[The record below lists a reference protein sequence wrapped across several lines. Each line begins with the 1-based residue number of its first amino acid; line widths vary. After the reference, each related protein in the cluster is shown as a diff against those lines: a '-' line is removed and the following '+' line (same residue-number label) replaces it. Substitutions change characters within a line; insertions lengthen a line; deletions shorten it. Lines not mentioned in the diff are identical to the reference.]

1 MSTTPGNYNMEMI
14 VAVAKNRIIGN
25 TLTNTMLWNIPEDLN
40 MFSKLTRDHVVV
52 MGRNTFQ
59 SLPNGKLKRRINVV
73 LSNTL
78 SKSQEEEDDLF
89 FVNEQ
94 QLWNVLS
101 NITSGNS
108 KKIFVI
114 GGESIYRLLYSWCTK
129 VHYTLV
135 DLEPTGNV
143 LFPFL
148 RETLQEDFTEIETGE
163 WNYSQ
168 TSGIPFRYISYS
180 NRKYNI

>member
-1 MSTTPGNYNMEMI
+1 MTKHVEMV
-14 VAVAKNRIIGN
+14 VAVAKNGVIGDTN
-25 TLTNTMLWNIPEDLN
+25 KNTMLWNIPEDLS

-59 SLPNGKLKRRINVV
+59 SLPGGKLKRRINVV
-73 LSNTL
+73 VSNTL
-78 SKSQEEEDDLF
+78 SKNQEEEDDLF

-94 QLWNVLS
+94 QLWNVLLK
-101 NITSGNS
+101 ITYKNS
-108 KKIFVI
+108 KNIFVI
-114 GGESIYRLLYSWCTK
+114 GGESIYRLLYPLCTK

-148 RETLQEDFTEIETGE
+148 RETLEEDFTEIETGE
-163 WNYSQ
+163 WNHS
-168 TSGIPFRYISYS
+168 TNGGIPFRYISYS
-180 NRKYNI
+180 SRKI